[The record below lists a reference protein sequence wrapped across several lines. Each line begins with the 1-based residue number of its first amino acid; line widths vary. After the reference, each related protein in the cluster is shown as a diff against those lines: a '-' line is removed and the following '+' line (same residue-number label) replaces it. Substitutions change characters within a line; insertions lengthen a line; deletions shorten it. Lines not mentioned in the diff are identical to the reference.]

1 MSKMAEL
8 AMEIEDLLREGFKPV
23 TISAMLNIP
32 LEWVYDVEEDFMQ
45 LADPR
50 SFGPDYDGE

>member
-8 AMEIEDLLREGFKPV
+8 AMEIEDLLRQGFKPTTV
-23 TISAMLNIP
+23 AAMLHVP
-32 LEWVYDVEEDFMQ
+32 LKWVEDTEEDLMH

-50 SFGPDYDGE
+50 SFGPDYGE

>member
-8 AMEIEDLLREGFKPV
+8 AFDIEQMILEGYKPV
-23 TISAMLNIP
+23 TIAAILNIP
-32 LEWVYDVEEDFMQ
+32 VEWVYNVEEDVMH

-50 SFGPDYDGE
+50 SFGPDYGE

>member
-32 LEWVYDVEEDFMQ
+32 LEWVYDEEEALMQ

-50 SFGPDYDGE
+50 FYGPDPE

>member
-32 LEWVYDVEEDFMQ
+32 LEWVYDEEEALMQ

-50 SFGPDYDGE
+50 FYGPDYGE